1 MEILK
6 EIKGYEGKYSVSSW
20 GRVISHRTNSPLSEE
35 ETEKGYL
42 RVSLIDSKGKRKHFK
57 VHRLVAD
64 AFIDNPYRKKQVN
77 HKDGNRHNNSVTNLE
92 WNTDL
97 ENKTHQKKM
106 NNGSILSEWT

>member
-20 GRVISHRTNSPLSEE
+20 GRIISHKTNCPLREE

-42 RVSLIDSKGKRKHFK
+42 RVNLVDSKGRKKHFK
-57 VHRLVAD
+57 VHRLVAN
-64 AFIDNPYRKKQVN
+64 AFISNPEGKKQVN

-92 WNTDL
+92 WSTDK
-97 ENKTHQKKM
+97 ENKNHQKMM
-106 NNGSILSEWT
+106 NNGSILGEWT